1 MRVALA
7 WLLARSAVMLP
18 IPGTESEH
26 LEDNVRAAE
35 LKLAPADLKDL
46 A

>member
-1 MRVALA
+1 MVAGPLA
-7 WLLARSAVMLP
+7 GNAADTRTQSV
-18 IPGTESEH
+18 EH
-26 LEDNVRAAE
+26 LEDNVRAAA